1 MAATDDMSRA
11 LSSPS
16 RRSFLQLAGL
26 GVAGIGGLAGL
37 AACSSSGSP
46 HAAGSGTPAGTGVA
60 PAGHWSA
67 SLQLDWIKNIQF
79 AGEYFADSKG
89 YFTAAGFDKLALIAG
104 GAASTSPE
112 AMVLTKK
119 VQLALTS
126 PITTAAAIADQGAP
140 LKVIAA
146 EYQKAPFCI
155 VSVEE
160 KTPIRT
166 IADLKGKK
174 IGIQTGT
181 NEAIWKGFLKIN
193 NVSSSDL
200 TQVPV
205 LYDPTVVTNG
215 TVDGFMAYVTNEPVL
230 LKSEGFHPVSLMFA
244 DNGMELFTD
253 AVIVTEDMI
262 KTQRDMLKA
271 FLKAD
276 IQGWKAAIADPGGA
290 ANLAANVYGK
300 DQKLQVGEQTQEATI
315 QNTLI
320 ATTETKANGLL
331 TMSQRLVDQT
341 VKSLQAMGTKIT
353 ADQLV
358 DTSLIAEVYREN
370 PSLLSG

>member
-11 LSSPS
+11 LSSLN

-26 GVAGIGGLAGL
+26 GVAGVGGLAGL
-37 AACSSSGSP
+37 AACSSSGSS
-46 HAAGSGTPAGTGVA
+46 HTSSTRSSGGAGAAAG
-60 PAGHWSA
+60 GHWAA

-89 YFTAAGFDKLALIAG
+89 YFKAAGFDKLALIAG

-126 PITTAAAIADQGAP
+126 PITTAAAIAEQGAP

-166 IADLKGKK
+166 VADLKGKK

-193 NVSSSDL
+193 NLSSSDL
-200 TQVPV
+200 TQVPA

-230 LKSEGFHPVSLMFA
+230 LKSQGFHPVTLMFA

-253 AVIVTEDMI
+253 AVIVTENMI

-276 IQGWKAAIADPGGA
+276 IQGWKAAIAAPADA
-290 ANLAANVYGK
+290 AKLAVNLYGK
-300 DQKLQVGEQTQEATI
+300 DQKLQVAEQTQEATI
-315 QNTLI
+315 QNSLI
-320 ATTETKANGLL
+320 ATPETKASGLL

-353 ADQLV
+353 AEQLV
-358 DTSLIAEVYREN
+358 DTSLITEVFHEN
-370 PSLLSG
+370 PALLSG

>member
-11 LSSPS
+11 LSSLN

-26 GVAGIGGLAGL
+26 GVAGVGGLAGL
-37 AACSSSGSP
+37 AACSSSGSS
-46 HAAGSGTPAGTGVA
+46 HTSSTRSSGGASAAAG
-60 PAGHWSA
+60 GHWAA

-89 YFTAAGFDKLALIAG
+89 YFKAAGFDKLALIAG

-126 PITTAAAIADQGAP
+126 PITTAAAIAEQGAP

-166 IADLKGKK
+166 VADLKGKK

-193 NVSSSDL
+193 NLSSSDL
-200 TQVPV
+200 TQVPA

-230 LKSEGFHPVSLMFA
+230 LKSQGFHPVTLMFA

-253 AVIVTEDMI
+253 AVIVTENMI

-276 IQGWKAAIADPGGA
+276 IQGWKAAIAAPADA
-290 ANLAANVYGK
+290 AKLAVNLYGK
-300 DQKLQVGEQTQEATI
+300 DQKLQVAEQTQEATI
-315 QNTLI
+315 QNSLI
-320 ATTETKANGLL
+320 ATPETKASGLL

-353 ADQLV
+353 AEQLV
-358 DTSLIAEVYREN
+358 DTSLITEVFHEN
-370 PSLLSG
+370 PALLSG